1 MADMEAVKKEI
12 YALRGRL
19 DEQVARAKRQ
29 QTITLVIGV
38 LLIVFV
44 LGYFQWIKGQL
55 GQMLDE
61 KTLAQIA
68 SSFVQDK
75 VPEVRSELE
84 SMAIEMTPEMVDNI
98 VNNLISTQLPS
109 YRRNAVSFVKRETG
123 SRLDE
128 FNKTLD
134 IALDEL
140 LQSYEEDITRLLT
153 ELDTDEG
160 RDALEEE
167 VYSMIVA
174 SLEDSEIRDTMAVY
188 LDGIRD
194 VNDRLTWLSEAEE
207 AELHEAEK
215 PVRNLIAAIREMAER
230 STMDFAILDMDSEI
244 FKPIEVD
251 VE

>member
-1 MADMEAVKKEI
+1 MADMEAVQKEI
-12 YALRGRL
+12 LALRDRL
-19 DEQVARAKRQ
+19 DGQVAKAKRQ

-38 LLIVFV
+38 LLIIFV

-55 GQMLDE
+55 AQMLDE

-84 SMAIEMTPEMVDNI
+84 SMAIEMTPEMVDNV
-98 VNNLISTQLPS
+98 VNNLITTQLPT
-109 YRRNAVSFVKRETG
+109 YRQRAVDFVKKETG

-128 FNKTLD
+128 FNETLD
-134 IALDEL
+134 IALDDL
-140 LQSYEEDITRLLT
+140 ILSYEDDITRLLT
-153 ELDTDEG
+153 ELDSVEG
-160 RDALEEE
+160 REALEEE
-167 VYSMIVA
+167 VYGMI
-174 SLEDSEIRDTMAVY
+174 SSLLEDSEIRQTMTLY

-194 VNDRLTWLSEAEE
+194 VNSRIVRLSEVDEGD
-207 AELHEAEK
+207 LHEAEI

-230 STMDFAILDMDSEI
+230 STMDFALLDMDSEI
-244 FKPIEVD
+244 FQPID